1 MRILHTEWSDG
12 WGGQER
18 RIIAE
23 MAGMARRGHHI
34 VLATRPHAKIAA
46 KAREANIGVIELPFS
61 RRTDLG
67 SILRLAR
74 YLKRER
80 IDVANTHSG
89 VDSWIGGLAA
99 KLAGTPVLVRTRHLN
114 LPLKRNL
121 LNFVHYL
128 PDRIITCGEGMRRH
142 LAEGCGFPPGQLVSI
157 PTGIDFAAFS
167 PRKSRDAVR
176 EELRLREGDFV
187 VLMVGIIRGVKRHEI
202 ALKAT
207 KQLLAAVPRAQLVLA
222 GEGPMQPDMERLARE
237 LGIADRVHFLG
248 HRDDVPDLMA
258 AADVLLL
265 TSRSEG
271 VPQAVT
277 QALGL
282 GLPVVATKVGGVP
295 ELIEHERTGL
305 LIPPENPEAAA
316 EALTRIAQDRDWAA
330 KLGTAGRE
338 HVLAHFSL
346 EAMLDHTEQLF
357 VELLEQGNGEY
368 S

>member
-18 RIIAE
+18 RIVAE
-23 MAGMARRGHHI
+23 MAGMAQRGHHL

-46 KAREANIGVIELPFS
+46 KAREANIEVIELPFS

-74 YLKRER
+74 YLKQER

-114 LPLKRNL
+114 LPLKRNW

-142 LAEGCGFPPGQLVSI
+142 LAEGCGFPAGQLESI
-157 PTGIDFAAFS
+157 PTGIDFAAFA
-167 PRKSRDAVR
+167 PRRPRDAVR
-176 EELRLREGDFV
+176 AELGLDEGDFAVLV
-187 VLMVGIIRGVKRHEI
+187 VGVIRGVKRHEI
-202 ALKAT
+202 ALKAL
-207 KQLLAAVPRAQLVLA
+207 KELLAAVPSAQMVLA
-222 GEGPMQPDMERLARE
+222 GEGPMRPDMERLARE
-237 LGIADRVHFLG
+237 LGIAERVHFLG

-305 LIPPENPEAAA
+305 LIPPESPKAAA
-316 EALTRIAQDRDWAA
+316 EALARVARDRNWAA
-330 KLGTAGRE
+330 RLGQAGRE
-338 HVLAHFSL
+338 HALAHFSL

-357 VELLEQGNGEY
+357 SELLQQKTGARP
-368 S
+368 